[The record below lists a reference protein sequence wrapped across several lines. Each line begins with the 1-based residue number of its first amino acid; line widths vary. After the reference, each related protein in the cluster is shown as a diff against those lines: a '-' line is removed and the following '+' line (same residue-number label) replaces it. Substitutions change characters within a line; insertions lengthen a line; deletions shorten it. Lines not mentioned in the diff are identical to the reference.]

1 MRSRR
6 PFEPLP
12 FAEVPSLPRLP
23 HAFFSPE
30 TRTEEVHV
38 HTPALGR
45 VTLSVKRYGAGPK
58 LFLVHGLMTSSYS
71 FRYLF
76 ERLGG
81 TYELLVPDLPGAGR
95 TAPLDPDVPLAPEQL
110 ADVLAAAMRAL
121 GAEGAPVLGNSMGG
135 YLAMWMA
142 LRHPEVAGRV
152 LDLHSPGV
160 VTPRMVALD
169 AAFRLPFSPAALDV
183 LVSRNPREW
192 VFRNVHYYDETLKSR
207 EEIEEYARPLGTKE
221 GRRAFARYL
230 GDTLSVRGMRAFAA
244 ELSRRTFPVPLA
256 LVYARRDPMVPP
268 AVGPRLHAMAKG
280 STLHWLEQGSHFAH
294 VDAPETFLEVARPFL
309 AGR

>member
-1 MRSRR
+1 MRSLR

-30 TRTEEVHV
+30 TRTEEIEVR
-38 HTPALGR
+38 TPAMGR
-45 VTLSVKRYGAGPK
+45 VTLSVKRYGKGPK

-81 TYELLVPDLPGAGR
+81 AYELLVPDLPGAGR
-95 TAPLDPDVPLAPEQL
+95 SEPLDPDVPLAPEAL

-142 LRHPEVAGRV
+142 LRHPEVTSRV

-160 VTPRMVALD
+160 VTPRMIALD
-169 AAFRLPFSPAALDV
+169 AAFRLPIAPAALDV
-183 LVSRNPREW
+183 LVSRNPRAW

-207 EEIEEYARPLGTKE
+207 EEIEEYARPLGTAL

-230 GDTLSVRGMRAFAA
+230 GDTLSVRGMRAFAG

-256 LVYARRDPMVPP
+256 LVYTRRDPMVPP
-268 AVGPRLHAMAKG
+268 GVGPRLHAMAKG
-280 STLHWLEQGSHFAH
+280 STLHWLEEGSHFAH
-294 VDAPETFLEVARPFL
+294 VDAPDAFLEVARPFL
-309 AGR
+309 SGG